1 MNLVGEWRKPAEG
14 AKLSGAVKS
23 GTIRGRNSG
32 ESRKREAALPFSCKG
47 AEGARKLTRLSY
59 LSGKRTEKD
68 FRMFPVILICEL
80 ISGAVG
86 GKFFYFVPLE
96 EKP

>member
-47 AEGARKLTRLSY
+47 AEGARK
-59 LSGKRTEKD
+59 
-68 FRMFPVILICEL
+68 RMRFL
-80 ISGAVG
+80 ISQAKGQRQKQDLPAI
-86 GKFFYFVPLE
+86 FAM
-96 EKP
+96 

>member
-1 MNLVGEWRKPAEG
+1 MGERRKPAEG

-23 GTIRGRNSG
+23 GTIRGHDSG
-32 ESRKREAALPFSCKG
+32 ESRHGCGSAVSGTG